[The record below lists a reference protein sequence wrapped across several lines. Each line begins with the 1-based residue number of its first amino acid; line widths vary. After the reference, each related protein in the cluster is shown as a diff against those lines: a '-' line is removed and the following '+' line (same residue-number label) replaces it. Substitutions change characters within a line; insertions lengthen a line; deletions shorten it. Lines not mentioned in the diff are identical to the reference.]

1 MLVRSKEGFFPKGKG
16 SVKLI
21 IESDVKHFSTR
32 YVVGKYRISSIHF
45 FDKNGIVCET
55 DWGYL
60 EHYENYIC
68 QRIPSFEIKNQDTI
82 KLKRKL
88 DFNTKE
94 AFLFESKRN
103 WDNALTTKLYIPFIK
118 EDWDIVEVWE
128 IDMGNPAFEN
138 LWRKFHHKESN
149 ALIKVKITQRDTIEK
164 SYIDNLTEIM
174 RLTHYDKENMKLS
187 QNDMVNNKEKILKLM
202 KEIIKTL

>member
-1 MLVRSKEGFFPKGKG
+1 M
-16 SVKLI
+16 I

-94 AFLFESKRN
+94 AFLFESKRD
-103 WDNALTTKLYIPFIK
+103 WDNALTTKLYIPFFK
-118 EDWDIVEVWE
+118 EDWEITEVWE
-128 IDMGNPAFEN
+128 TDIGNPSFEN
-138 LWRKFHHKESN
+138 LWRKYHHKESN
-149 ALIKVKITQRDTIEK
+149 ALIKVKISQRETVEK
-164 SYIDNLTEIM
+164 SYIDNLIEIM

-187 QNDMVNNKEKILKLM
+187 QNDMVDNKERILELM
-202 KEIIKTL
+202 KEILKTL

>member
-1 MLVRSKEGFFPKGKG
+1 M
-16 SVKLI
+16 I

-94 AFLFESKRN
+94 AFLFESKR
-103 WDNALTTKLYIPFIK
+103 DYDKTLTTKLFIPFIK
-118 EDWDIVEVWE
+118 EDWEIVEVWE
-128 IDMGNPAFEN
+128 TDIGNPAFEN
-138 LWRKFHHKESN
+138 LWRKFRHKESN
-149 ALIKVKITQRDTIEK
+149 AFIKVKISQRDTTEK
-164 SYIDNLTEIM
+164 TYIDNLTEIM

-187 QNDMVNNKEKILKLM
+187 QNDMVDNKERILELM
-202 KEIIKTL
+202 KEILKTL

>member
-1 MLVRSKEGFFPKGKG
+1 M
-16 SVKLI
+16 I
-21 IESDVKHFSTR
+21 IESDAKHFSTC

-45 FDKNGIVCET
+45 FDTNGIVCET

-60 EHYENYIC
+60 ENNENYIH

-82 KLKRKL
+82 KRKRKL
-88 DFNTKE
+88 NFNTKE
-94 AFLFESKRN
+94 AFLFESKRD

-118 EDWDIVEVWE
+118 EDWDIEEVWE
-128 IDMGNPAFEN
+128 IDIGDPSFEN

-149 ALIKVKITQRDTIEK
+149 ALIKVKISQRDTKEK

-174 RLTHYDKENMKLS
+174 RLTHYDKENMRLS
-187 QNDMVNNKEKILKLM
+187 QNDMVNNKEQILELM
-202 KEIIKTL
+202 KEILKSS

>member
-1 MLVRSKEGFFPKGKG
+1 M
-16 SVKLI
+16 I

-94 AFLFESKRN
+94 AFLFESKRD

-118 EDWDIVEVWE
+118 EDW
-128 IDMGNPAFEN
+128 
-138 LWRKFHHKESN
+138 
-149 ALIKVKITQRDTIEK
+149 
-164 SYIDNLTEIM
+164 
-174 RLTHYDKENMKLS
+174 
-187 QNDMVNNKEKILKLM
+187 
-202 KEIIKTL
+202 EIISIHTPARGVTAKRSRPAPGPLPDGGLNRIYWYSIRRLINVISRQKPRV